1 MQHSMSCKKGGF
13 ISIRYNN
20 VRDLAGKLLSNL
32 YHNIQVELK
41 LLALS
46 GKQMEQRSG
55 IDFNEVRLDIWA
67 RGFGILGQ
75 QVFLDVRIFEPSTCR
90 FSNPSLA
97 Q

>member
-20 VRDLAGKLLSNL
+20 VRDLAEN
-32 YHNIQVELK
+32 NIQVERK

>member
-67 RGFGILGQ
+67 RGFGSLGQ
-75 QVFLDVRIFEPSTCR
+75 
-90 FSNPSLA
+90 
-97 Q
+97 

>member
-1 MQHSMSCKKGGF
+1 MSCKKGGF

-41 LLALS
+41 LLVLS

-55 IDFNEVRLDIWA
+55 IDFNEVRLDI
-67 RGFGILGQ
+67 
-75 QVFLDVRIFEPSTCR
+75 
-90 FSNPSLA
+90 
-97 Q
+97 